1 MTILTARQRT
11 ALGALVLLTVAAL
24 GCSSSTDA
32 TTGTNNSPYFIKFT
46 ANGTQSEYHDQIAF
60 PIAASFA
67 HTGIEYT
74 AVVAGQSDAVATT
87 GGTITLG
94 AMDVAPIATNK
105 SYGALQTV
113 GTGGGF
119 TLGQISYTIAS
130 IGYSNPDPNNDVRV
144 AFTEITATTVRGTF
158 SGTLKSTGRP
168 NLSISGEFFAK
179 RLN

>member
-1 MTILTARQRT
+1 MILLPARQRT

-32 TTGTNNSPYFIKFT
+32 TGKSSSPYYIKFT

-60 PIAASFA
+60 PISASFA

-74 AVVAGQSDAVATT
+74 GVVAGQSDAVATT

-94 AMDVAPIATNK
+94 VMDVAPITTNK

-113 GTGGGF
+113 SANGGF

-130 IGYSNPDPNNDVRV
+130 AGYSNPDPNNDVHV

-158 SGTLKSTGRP
+158 SGTLKSSGHP

-179 RLN
+179 RIN

>member
-1 MTILTARQRT
+1 MILLPARQRT
-11 ALGALVLLTVAAL
+11 ALRALVLLTVAAL

-32 TTGTNNSPYFIKFT
+32 TGKSSNSPYYIKFT

-60 PIAASFA
+60 PISASFA

-74 AVVAGQSDAVATT
+74 GVVAGQSDAVATT

-94 AMDVAPIATNK
+94 VMDVAPITTNK

-113 GTGGGF
+113 SANGGF

-130 IGYSNPDPNNDVRV
+130 VGYSNPDPNNDVHV
-144 AFTEITATTVRGTF
+144 AFTEITTTTVRGTF
-158 SGTLKSTGRP
+158 SGTLKSTGHA

-179 RLN
+179 RIN